1 MNSVKDAG
9 LMNNSSITIFA
20 ENYLAIIVPTSNPA
34 NITSLSDLANSGV
47 KLDIGNNA
55 TPCGMYTLQMLAKA
69 SNNSTYGSGFKNS
82 VLANVVSTETDV
94 NAIVAKVALGQ
105 ADVGIVTKSD
115 VPAAY
120 QSKVQVI
127 PIPHS
132 VNVLAQYPIGVV
144 SSSPNAQLAQ
154 SFINYVMSPDGQA
167 ILQSYGFIPATS
179 QNMTTAA
186 ASGSQS
192 ATAASMP
199 SMT

>member
-1 MNSVKDAG
+1 
-9 LMNNSSITIFA
+9 MNNSSITIFA

-69 SNNSTYGSGFKNS
+69 SNNSTYGPGFKNS

-105 ADVGIVTKSD
+105 ADVGVVTKAD

-199 SMT
+199 SIT

>member
-1 MNSVKDAG
+1 
-9 LMNNSSITIFA
+9 
-20 ENYLAIIVPTSNPA
+20 
-34 NITSLSDLANSGV
+34 
-47 KLDIGNNA
+47 
-55 TPCGMYTLQMLAKA
+55 MLAKA

-82 VLANVVSTETDV
+82 FMANVVSTETDV

-105 ADVGIVTKSD
+105 ADVGIVTKAD

-127 PIPHS
+127 AIPQS

-154 SFINYVMSPDGQA
+154 SFINYVTSADGQA
-167 ILQSYGFIPATS
+167 ILQSYGFIIPPTS
-179 QNMTTAA
+179 QNTTTAA
-186 ASGSQS
+186 TTSASQG
-192 ATAASMP
+192 ATTASMP